1 MHCGQ
6 MTPYFLYR
14 MPHALQRTRPMPM
27 SRQSGVLE
35 VLQQMHEWFLPM
47 GGRGLLVRT
56 VTSLAA

>member
-1 MHCGQ
+1 

-35 VLQQMHEWFLPM
+35 VLQQMHEWFLPV

-56 VTSLAA
+56 VTSLLP